1 MLEQERQFY
10 SENLDK
16 WLTQHAG
23 KFVLV
28 KGEELL
34 GAYETYEDALAE
46 GARRF
51 GLQSFLVRR
60 VGDVE
65 QEVNIPA
72 LTLGLLHDPF
82 KRPE

>member
-1 MLEQERQFY
+1 VLDQERQFY
-10 SENLDK
+10 SENLGR

-28 KGEELL
+28 KGEELI
-34 GAYETYEDALAE
+34 GAYDTYEDALAE

-60 VGDVE
+60 VGE
-65 QEVNIPA
+65 MAQEVNIPA

-82 KRPE
+82 KRSA